1 MKNRPANLQNFRR
14 VSAKTEDPQKEINEE
29 INKAQKQ
36 FVLEQKPEELVNAL
50 KQTLAQGYV
59 LYHTAHGFHW
69 NMKGENFYEYHKLF
83 LKIYEDIYESLDPI
97 AENIVKLGDQA
108 PFVMSQLS
116 NMSKIKEVGQV
127 PKDLRDLAKTFQ
139 GMNTEYI
146 KTLKSTFDVAN
157 KKNEQG
163 VANFI
168 AERIDQHQKWDWFL
182 KASLGKK

>member
-1 MKNRPANLQNFRR
+1 MLTWNEFKVVA
-14 VSAKTEDPQKEINEE
+14 AKAKDPQKEINEE
-29 INKAQKQ
+29 IEKSQKEYT
-36 FVLEQKPEELVNAL
+36 LDLKSEELTNAL

-69 NMKGENFYEYHKLF
+69 NMKGEDFYEYHKLF

-97 AENIVKLGDQA
+97 AENIVKLGESA
-108 PFVMSQLS
+108 PFVMSQLA
-116 NMSKIKEVGQV
+116 NMSTIKEVGAV
-127 PKDLRDLAKTFQ
+127 PKDLKDLTKTFQ
-139 GMNTEYI
+139 GMNSEFI

>member
-1 MKNRPANLQNFRR
+1 MRQVKLENFR
-14 VSAKTEDPQKEINEE
+14 VIQSAKKTDPQKEINEE
-29 INKAQKQ
+29 ITKSQKA
-36 FVLEQKPEELVNAL
+36 FELDLKPEELTDAL

-69 NMKGENFYEYHKLF
+69 NMKGEDFYEYHKLF

-97 AENIVKLGDQA
+97 AENIVKLGEQA

-127 PKDLRDLAKTFQ
+127 PKDLKDLTKAFQ
-139 GMNTEYI
+139 GMNDEFI

-168 AERIDQHQKWDWFL
+168 AERIDQHQKWNWFL